1 MFPFFTYTLAFTSKI
16 FFIEYVLTLA
26 SVLYLP
32 HPSKATLQ
40 CCDLHKCCCYLP
52 GHTQILPVPQ
62 ASSTETLIPWGIII
76 FGHFCSLSNITCLCL
91 FIFIHLFLPLV
102 SFFPLSVSYIPP
114 LLPNKQHLAFPPV
127 LETEFLLRVIVKDI
141 FKVLFLKCM
150 IWYIFSF
157 KLIMHLPKG
166 PSVVC
171 L

>member
-26 SVLYLP
+26 YVLYLP

-40 CCDLHKCCCYLP
+40 CCDLHKRCCYLP
-52 GHTQILPVPQ
+52 GNTQILPVHQ
-62 ASSTETLIPWGIII
+62 ASSTETLIPWGIIL
-76 FGHFCSLSNITCLCL
+76 FGHCCSLPNITCLCL
-91 FIFIHLFLPLV
+91 FILSSLLLV
-102 SFFPLSVSYIPP
+102 FFPLSVSYTLP
-114 LLPNKQHLAFPPV
+114 LLPNKQHVAFPPV

-150 IWYIFSF
+150 TWYIFSF
-157 KLIMHLPKG
+157 KLMIHLPKG